1 MSGATLLIPLY
12 SFMACTWATLP
23 LSLLSLIVII
33 RLTLLSTPMVASM
46 SLGMLQSNYNGQQ
59 GKSNGK

>member
-1 MSGATLLIPLY
+1 LL
-12 SFMACTWATLP
+12 
-23 LSLLSLIVII
+23 
-33 RLTLLSTPMVASM
+33 RTPMVASM